1 MRNVRQFISGMKNF
15 LVGVSPETSELRAEI
30 KKQTELLNDS
40 EFLNIDSILE
50 EVFVDLVI
58 APLNLHVRGIIDAII
73 AKTQA
78 PLTFHNQNSTDFKYF
93 TLDQQ
98 SKSGFEK
105 LKTIYAGFEDSVSP
119 IKKLDKWNEFVC
131 QVSYTFHYAICNDNL
146 SPCTILLGLASHLYK
161 M

>member
-15 LVGVSPETSELRAEI
+15 LVGVSPETSDLRSEI

-58 APLNLHVRGIIDAII
+58 APLHLHIRGLIESYISKNQEPLVFNDQGNL
-73 AKTQA
+73 
-78 PLTFHNQNSTDFKYF
+78 DFTYF

-98 SKSGFEK
+98 SKAAFEK

-131 QVSYTFHYAICNDNL
+131 QVETKIVRETELGSQIVTLL
-146 SPCTILLGLASHLYK
+146 SNENFKIRIN
-161 M
+161 

>member
-15 LVGVSPETSELRAEI
+15 LVGVSSETTDLRAEI
-30 KKQTELLNDS
+30 KRQTELLNDS

-58 APLNLHVRGIIDAII
+58 APLHLHIRGLIDLYIT
-73 AKTQA
+73 KNQE
-78 PLTFHNQNSTDFKYF
+78 PLIFNNPGNTDFKYF

-98 SKSGFEK
+98 SKGSFEK
-105 LKTIYAGFEDSVSP
+105 LKIIYAGFEDSVSP

-131 QVSYTFHYAICNDNL
+131 QVFFVQLAIRVIRSCGVAMFNEF
-146 SPCTILLGLASHLYK
+146 
-161 M
+161 